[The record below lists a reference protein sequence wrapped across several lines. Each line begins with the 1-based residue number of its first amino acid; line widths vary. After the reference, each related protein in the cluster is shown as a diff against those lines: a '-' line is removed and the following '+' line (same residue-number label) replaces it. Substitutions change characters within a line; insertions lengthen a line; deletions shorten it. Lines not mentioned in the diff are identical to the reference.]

1 MNNFEDEKVL
11 DRISNPNVPVSI
23 NDFKEIGACT
33 ERIVNQVS
41 GIVDN
46 VTSSIIHIKE
56 ISAQVELETA
66 RMEKALDALIIKA
79 QRDIQIYEKSLPILD
94 KQFERCHDRMD
105 KLMDKSMDLITN
117 DLSADSLSRQEAMMS
132 LIEMTNNSLN
142 SLISKLI
149 PKY

>member
-1 MNNFEDEKVL
+1 MENFDDEKVL
-11 DRISNPNVPVSI
+11 EKISNPNVPVTMH
-23 NDFKEIGACT
+23 DFKEIGECA
-33 ERIVNQVS
+33 ERMVTQVS

-46 VTSSIIHIKE
+46 ITSTVITIKE

-66 RMEKALDALIIKA
+66 RMEKAIDALMIKA

-105 KLMDKSMDLITN
+105 KLMDRSMDLITN
-117 DLSADSLSRQEAMMS
+117 DLSADSLNRQEAMMS
-132 LIEMTNNSLN
+132 LIEITNNSLN
-142 SLISKLI
+142 SLIAKLI